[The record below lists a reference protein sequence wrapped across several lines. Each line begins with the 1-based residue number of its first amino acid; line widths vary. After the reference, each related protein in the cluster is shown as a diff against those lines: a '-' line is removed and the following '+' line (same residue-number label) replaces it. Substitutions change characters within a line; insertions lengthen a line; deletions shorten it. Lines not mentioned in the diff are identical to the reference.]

1 MKTPYPR
8 TATRIGRLLAIG
20 LMVLAGLGLAAT
32 PATSPVGLWKT
43 VSDETGRPSGI
54 VEIVETGG
62 VYSGRIVKLLEKDP
76 DTVCSKCTDARKDQK
91 VVGMVFLTGL
101 KADGDEFNGGE
112 ILDPAKGTV
121 YRAKMKLLDGGT
133 KLEVRGFIGFSLL
146 GRSQTWIR
154 EP

>member
-1 MKTPYPR
+1 MQPSR
-8 TATRIGRLLAIG
+8 RLGVCLALLAN
-20 LMVLAGLGLAAT
+20 LALAAT
-32 PATSPVGLWKT
+32 PAGSPVGLWRT
-43 VSDETGRPSGI
+43 VSDETGKPTGI
-54 VEIVETGG
+54 VEIVEAGG

-91 VVGMVFLTGL
+91 VVGMVFLSGL
-101 KADGDEFNGGE
+101 RADGDEFTGGE